1 MSRVTRALNA
11 LFPQDEMLTVYHCCL
26 RKEAEVIL
34 KEGFAPPRNEAIQF
48 WVRPEA
54 FGQNREDRV
63 SFGFQGLPMLQ
74 WVAMKGIHAAVTDQ
88 EPDLVALE
96 VQVPRLQSRTFW
108 STACIGGIVL
118 PGIAPELTCPR
129 ALVEIKGQV
138 PVLDL
143 LALPPQLPGVEAVKE
158 TIKDFRAVWKH
169 RKEIQLAM
177 AIPQIILSQAIWA
190 DAEGRGKT
198 FAGYPARWQARRAER
213 KFQGI
218 PQPYEGLNEAWAFVR
233 EIFEAQG
240 DREKVRE
247 AVLRFNARA
256 EAQEVVR

>member
-1 MSRVTRALNA
+1 MSRITHALNA
-11 LFPQDEMLTVYHCCL
+11 LFPQDETLTVYHCCL

-34 KEGFAPPRNEAIQF
+34 KEGFAPPRNEAAQF

-63 SFGFQGLPMLQ
+63 SFGFRGLPMLQ
-74 WVAMKGIHAAVTDQ
+74 WVIMKGVHAAVTDQ
-88 EPDLVALE
+88 EPNLVILE
-96 VQVPRLQSRTFW
+96 VEVPRSQSRIFW
-108 STACIGGIVL
+108 STACIGGIAL

-129 ALVEIKGQV
+129 DLIKIKGQV

-143 LALPPQLPGVEAVKE
+143 LALPPQLPGMAAVKE
-158 TIKDFRAVWKH
+158 TVRDFRAVWKH

-177 AIPQIILSQAIWA
+177 VVPQLILSQAIWA

-213 KFQGI
+213 KFQAI
-218 PQPYEGLNEAWAFVR
+218 ERPYEGLSEAWGFVR

-240 DREKVRE
+240 DQEKVRE
-247 AVLRFNARA
+247 AVLRFNAVA
-256 EAQEVVR
+256 ESKKVSQ